1 MDVNNSTE
9 EIITLDRIL
18 EVGESWNVSRELEEE
33 DLHKD
38 SNYQR
43 QMCGYIEIKTFYSSL
58 DSAWNKRFILH

>member
-1 MDVNNSTE
+1 VDVNNSTE

-18 EVGESWNVSRELEEE
+18 EVGESWNVSSELEEE

-38 SNYQR
+38 SNYQQ

-58 DSAWNKRFILH
+58 DSAWNKRVYQ